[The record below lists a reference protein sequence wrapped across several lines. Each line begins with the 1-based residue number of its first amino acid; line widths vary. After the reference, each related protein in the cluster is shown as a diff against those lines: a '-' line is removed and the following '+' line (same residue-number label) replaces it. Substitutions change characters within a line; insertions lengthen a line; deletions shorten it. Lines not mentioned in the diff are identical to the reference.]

1 MKRKLSGSFLTGA
14 AVLIALLAMKK
25 GIFAL
30 LAGVAA
36 IALTGCVNTVSENKT
51 AGVKLSPDQLENR
64 YEVPLSTAYDASKR
78 ALINFGSVTRES
90 NLLTSSNQVR
100 TLEGKANGRDV
111 WVRVEALD
119 PKLTS
124 VKVQARSTWSGSDV
138 QTAHELATR
147 IALEIAK

>member
-1 MKRKLSGSFLTGA
+1 
-14 AVLIALLAMKK
+14 MKK

-30 LAGVAA
+30 LAVTAVFA
-36 IALTGCVNTVSENKT
+36 FTGCVNTVSENKT

-64 YEVPLSTAYDASKR
+64 YEVPISTAYDASKR
-78 ALINFGSVTRES
+78 ALVGFGTVARES

-124 VKVQARSTWSGSDV
+124 VRVQARSTWSGSDV